1 MNPSDFLF
9 RFRLTVVALAVC
21 AACLPVQAQTKT
33 EEPKTESSKAEET
46 KGEETKGEE
55 TKADESKAE
64 ETKEEEA
71 EAEVA
76 RPDETTVSAGLGL
89 VDGSS
94 ADRALFGQ
102 YNGLR
107 TDRSVVGTLGIEY
120 SLRNPATSTWV
131 QLDGANLLGDTR
143 ELSLVWKN
151 PGEWKFTGNYGEL
164 LRYDPNTINTGLLGA
179 GTTTPQVVHLPGG
192 PGTGTDLELK
202 TKRTSLGVG
211 FAKYITS
218 AWQFEIDLKSEN
230 KAGARLFG
238 VGMNCPTLIAPG
250 CSGTTGINAGWALLM
265 LPEPIKANHS
275 QVEARLSY
283 GRDKLRVSAGY
294 YGSFYRNDYATLNPS
309 VPGSL
314 NNPLGSPLPLS
325 TGLQAILNQPVALPP
340 DNQAHQ
346 LDLSGSYDFTGKT
359 RGTFKL
365 GYSTATQ
372 NNDFASAGLTGAPA
386 GVTSLGGKVNT
397 TLAKLGITSRPIPK
411 LSLIADLRYEDK
423 DDQTPIALYNTVGG
437 PPFAAPAITYTN
449 RSLSSRK
456 TNGKLQ
462 ASWQFTSDY
471 RGTLGADF
479 EAIERGAFTASSA
492 LSGIS
497 ALRQNT
503 TESGLRA
510 ELRRRMSENFSGA
523 VSVSSSRRDGSNWLR
538 DNSGLGVTEVTNPAD
553 PATGFLPTAI
563 FMPTLAD
570 RQRDKVK
577 LFADWQPSEKLTL
590 QFSAENGNDKYSA
603 PSAYGLRDTR
613 MNQFSVDWGYALSYA
628 WSFNGYASQGVQTF
642 NQSRPSGYVM
652 AFENTNFG
660 AGIGVT
666 GKPTGKLE
674 IGGSLSYI
682 DDKSVYAQ
690 TLDTFAGA
698 DSIAL
703 LAATG
708 GLPDVVYRQTA
719 LKLFGKYALD
729 KRSAVRVDL
738 VHQRSE
744 VNDWAWGYNGV
755 PFTYSDGT
763 TLTQKQTQSAAF
775 IGVTY
780 IYQLP

>member
-9 RFRLTVVALAVC
+9 RFRLSVVALAVC
-21 AACLPVQAQTKT
+21 AACLPLQAQTKAD
-33 EEPKTESSKAEET
+33 EPKAEASKAEET
-46 KGEETKGEE
+46 KGEEV
-55 TKADESKAE
+55 KAGESKAE
-64 ETKEEEA
+64 EAKEDEA
-71 EAEVA
+71 KAEVA
-76 RPDETTVSAGLGL
+76 KPNETTVSVGLGL
-89 VDGSS
+89 VEGSS

-107 TDRSVVGTLGIEY
+107 TDRSIVGTLGIDY

-164 LRYDPNTINTGLLGA
+164 VRYDPSTINTGLLGA
-179 GTTTPQVVHLPGG
+179 GSTTPQVVRLPGG
-192 PGTGTDLELK
+192 PGTGTDIELK
-202 TKRTSLGVG
+202 TKRTSMGVG
-211 FAKYITS
+211 FTKYINP

-230 KAGARLFG
+230 KDGSRLFG
-238 VGMNCPTLIAPG
+238 IGMNCPSPIAPG
-250 CSGTTGINAGWALLM
+250 CGGTTGTNAGWALLM

-275 QVEARLSY
+275 QIEARLSY
-283 GRDKLRVSAGY
+283 AMKKLRLSLGY
-294 YGSFYRNDYATLNPS
+294 YGSFYRNDYATLNPN

-314 NNPLGSPLPLS
+314 NNPLGSALPLS
-325 TGLQAILNQPVALPP
+325 VGLQPMLNQPVALPP

-372 NNDFASAGLTGAPA
+372 NNDFAGAGLTGAPA

-411 LSLIADLRYEDK
+411 LSLLADLRYEDK

-437 PPFAAPAITYTN
+437 PPFVAPAVTYTN

-471 RGTLGADF
+471 RGTLGADY
-479 EAIERGAFTASSA
+479 EALDRADFTASSA
-492 LSGIS
+492 VSGIS
-497 ALRQNT
+497 ALRQKT
-503 TESGLRA
+503 DETSLRA
-510 ELRRRMSENFSGA
+510 ELRRRMWENFSGA
-523 VSVSSSRRDGSNWLR
+523 VSVSSSQRNGSNWLK
-538 DNSGLGVTEVTNPAD
+538 DNSGRGVTAVTNPAD
-553 PATGFLPTAI
+553 PATGFSTGI
-563 FMPTLAD
+563 FMSTLAD

-577 LFADWQPSEKLTL
+577 LFADWQPSDSLTL
-590 QFSAENGNDKYSA
+590 QFSAEAGNDKYSA
-603 PSAYGLRDTR
+603 PSSYGIRNTR
-613 MNQFSVDWGYALSYA
+613 MNQFSVDWGYALSESWA
-628 WSFNGYASQGVQTF
+628 LNGYASQGVQTF
-642 NQSRPSGYVM
+642 DQSRPAGYVM
-652 AFENTNFG
+652 SFENTNIG
-660 AGIGVT
+660 ASIGIT
-666 GKPTGKLE
+666 GKPMSKLE

-690 TLDTFAGA
+690 TLDASAGA
-698 DSIAL
+698 ASIAL

-719 LKLFGKYALD
+719 LKLFAKYALD

-738 VHQRSE
+738 VHQRTDM
-744 VNDWAWGYNGV
+744 NDWGWGYNGM

-763 TLTQKQTQSAAF
+763 TVTQKQSQSVGF